1 MGTKTFPRKS
11 STWMNFPLTWIP
23 LTRSWQHIKFI
34 YNCFRDSLKF
44 SDSLKFNLYW
54 HFFTL
59 WVKRWKYAFLKILY
73 DTVDSTSVCP
83 WGGVGHG
90 PYKMRIRDRGAYT
103 ICHFLCRLVCGYDM
117 IFRTVGRRANYCGI
131 ARPNVKGCS
140 FCLLCKAVLI
150 LKRLN
155 IHKNSSFERFSFSFE
170 QLLTLICGNLCYWLS
185 SSFIKPYIFLFSF
198 MLFFVWLF

>member
-59 WVKRWKYAFLKILY
+59 WVKRWKYAFLKIWYGRFHFCL
-73 DTVDSTSVCP
+73 P
-83 WGGVGHG
+83 PGVEVGYG
-90 PYKMRIRDRGAYT
+90 PYKMRIRGRGCIHDLPFLLRGLCVHT
-103 ICHFLCRLVCGYDM
+103 IWY
-117 IFRTVGRRANYCGI
+117 
-131 ARPNVKGCS
+131 
-140 FCLLCKAVLI
+140 
-150 LKRLN
+150 
-155 IHKNSSFERFSFSFE
+155 FE
-170 QLLTLICGNLCYWLS
+170 QWGDPYTFCRGSRGKLLWNS
-185 SSFIKPYIFLFSF
+185 PA
-198 MLFFVWLF
+198 